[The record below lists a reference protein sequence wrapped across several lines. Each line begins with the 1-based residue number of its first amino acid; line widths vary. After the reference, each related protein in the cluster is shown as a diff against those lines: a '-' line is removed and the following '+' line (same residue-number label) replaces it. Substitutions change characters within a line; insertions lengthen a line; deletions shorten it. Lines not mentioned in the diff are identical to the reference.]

1 MPFGNMRKG
10 KMMSDKETLAQWMMQ
25 CGYATGH
32 GDTIEDLLVE
42 LDMQIVESWAKVL
55 VNSVQDE
62 REQCAKL
69 LENEG
74 WFMAA
79 RIIKLRGKQ

>member
-1 MPFGNMRKG
+1 
-10 KMMSDKETLAQWMMQ
+10 MMSDKETLAQWMMQ
-25 CGYATGH
+25 RGYATGH

>member
-1 MPFGNMRKG
+1 
-10 KMMSDKETLAQWMMQ
+10 
-25 CGYATGH
+25 
-32 GDTIEDLLVE
+32 
-42 LDMQIVESWAKVL
+42 L